1 MGVFGLALTFL
12 GLIVQA
18 QSHQELNPLYY
29 EVSGPSGPRSPVS
42 RDLTREDKETSLITP
57 SSPWWFTH
65 PAIST
70 TERIECLKQHETCNH
85 TTPCCPPNLWCDMN
99 SKLIKKRSL
108 EEYCGTCQP
117 HPWIAQ
123 DNNEDKAFSKTFT
136 TTFAPDGETMSG
148 SKPKSCIHFLSKC
161 DPNERATTCRESA
174 PFCESGFCTPC
185 LFQGS
190 KCTSSSQCCK
200 GSPHCTQGKCS
211 TSKKSKKKA
220 TQKATTAKTTSESVE
235 TIETSTTT
243 EKRPKSKCAKKKL
256 KSRSRG

>member
-1 MGVFGLALTFL
+1 MGLFGLALIL
-12 GLIVQA
+12 IGLVVQA
-18 QSHQELNPLYY
+18 QSNP
-29 EVSGPSGPRSPVS
+29 EMNSPVS
-42 RDLTREDKETSLITP
+42 RDLTRVDIETSLITP

-99 SKLIKKRSL
+99 SKPIKKGSL

-161 DPNERATTCRESA
+161 DPNERTTTCCESA

-200 GSPHCTQGKCS
+200 GSPHCTQGTCS
-211 TSKKSKKKA
+211 TSKKSKKEE
-220 TQKATTAKTTSESVE
+220 TQKATTAQTTSEAVE
-235 TIETSTTT
+235 TIETLSTTA

-256 KSRSRG
+256 KSRSPG